1 MGLEKAVRKKKRV
14 KIIIYKYP
22 YFREE
27 LWRTKKTINELRG
40 LPIFI
45 SDLKLEL
52 YEDTRRGPRKRGKR
66 LYRFKQSLSLIPPT
80 SLSVGILGV

>member
-14 KIIIYKYP
+14 KIIISRYP

-27 LWRTKKTINELRG
+27 LWRTKKTINELRY
-40 LPIFI
+40 LPTFI

-52 YEDTRRGPRKRGKR
+52 YEDTRKRTTKER
-66 LYRFKQSLSLIPPT
+66 EEVI
-80 SLSVGILGV
+80 SV